1 MLGVFTGGLTLV
13 IGFALGLI
21 ALITS
26 TLASLSASILQW
38 VTSGNF
44 ITLSYTNA
52 GVLPGDPRF
61 NEFVSMG
68 WELTRGLTNIIFVV
82 AMVAI
87 GLGTALGRAEYQ
99 AKKALPVLIII
110 AILIN
115 FTPVLLGLVIDASNI
130 VMNYFLSAVGGFGF
144 FANNM
149 GAVVNSFSTALGK
162 FFDPSAQLNL
172 VIGLLVMIVFSIL
185 SGIVFFLFSLLFIGR
200 YIALWLLV
208 ILSPFALACYILP
221 ATKKYYTQWLE
232 QLTQWCIIGITGG
245 FFLYLAS
252 KMIDITSNVSGSAM
266 KGLGGFTT
274 DQSNPLSFFFGS
286 LGQVANQILPW
297 GISLA
302 LMFVGLSMGLTTGA
316 MGGKMMINWG
326 KKLPGN
332 ISKSRLGGKLLG
344 GAAAGTQK
352 GLAGTS
358 GFLQKHLGKD
368 SFMGKIPV
376 IGRGFSRPLG
386 WMAKS
391 ANEAVS
397 PKLIE
402 YAATKRKTAAP
413 KGWDQMSI
421 PEKENYINA
430 QTFASDKLVL
440 ASKMKSEGTYKH
452 SNKTFKA
459 AMIENAKKMA
469 SNGIYKKEVGD
480 IKDATPE
487 KITAKM
493 ELDAE
498 LDPIK
503 KKELEKKF
511 DNFANELSA
520 RATVDVKL
528 AADIMAEAKNRGL
541 TEKQL
546 ADPIASQQFLRD
558 VAASKMYVEKM
569 KSGDMKGANIDS
581 LAFRLGSQNFTSG
594 HFQQI
599 EQEFGKDGL
608 EKVITGT
615 GGVGTLSADEFYKKN
630 EGLFKNFIT
639 NPALSYISIDA
650 RDQMTD
656 ADDQKTKNFDTYER
670 GQNIKEIIKDNP
682 AFDAFNK
689 DIKSIKDTII
699 SHEKSTKTY
708 EIERGRADMDG
719 RRTDAARAQGEI
731 TKIQK
736 EIKKSRL
743 DIDEKISRLPPDLK
757 GIWEKIENMK
767 QEKKKNKKS
776 F

>member
-52 GVLPGDPRF
+52 GILSTDPRF
-61 NEFVSMG
+61 NQFVSMG
-68 WELTRGLTNIIFVV
+68 WELTRGLTNIIFVI

-252 KMIDITSNVSGSAM
+252 KMIEITSKVSGSAM
-266 KGLGGFTT
+266 KGWGGLSA

-302 LMFVGLSMGLTTGA
+302 LMFIGLSMGLTTGA
-316 MGGKMMINWG
+316 MGGKMLVNFG

-368 SFMGKIPV
+368 SFMGKIPG
-376 IGRGFSRPLG
+376 IGQGFSRPLG
-386 WMAKS
+386 WMVKS
-391 ANEAVS
+391 ANEALG
-397 PKLIE
+397 PKLTE
-402 YAATKRKTAAP
+402 YAATKRKTSAP

-421 PEKENYINA
+421 PEKENYIKA

-440 ASKMKSEGTYKH
+440 ASKMKGEGTYKH
-452 SNKTFKA
+452 SDPKFKK
-459 AMIENAKKMA
+459 AMVENAKKMA
-469 SNGIYKKEVGD
+469 SNAIYKKEVGD
-480 IKDATPE
+480 IMDAASGE
-487 KITAKM
+487 ITAKM
-493 ELDAE
+493 KIDFEVDDKA
-498 LDPIK
+498 K
-503 KKELEKKF
+503 RKMEKKILDEA
-511 DNFANELSA
+511 DN
-520 RATVDVKL
+520 
-528 AADIMAEAKNRGL
+528 IKNKFS
-541 TEKQL
+541 EKQL
-546 ADPIASQQFLRD
+546 ITE
-558 VAASKMYVEKM
+558 AAAQYDIDENKITPTLLTKFVSDTAAGVIHTNGM
-569 KSGDMKGANIDS
+569 KQGDMKGADIDS
-581 LAFRLGSQNFTSG
+581 LAFRIGSQNFTSG

-630 EGLFKNFIT
+630 SGLFKNFMT
-639 NPALSYISIDA
+639 NPALSHIKIDA

-656 ADDQKTKNFDTYER
+656 IDDQPTNRLDLFEKKRKIENLL
-670 GQNIKEIIKDNP
+670 KKDSLAEGYSNL
-682 AFDAFNK
+682 
-689 DIKSIKDTII
+689 
-699 SHEKSTKTY
+699 
-708 EIERGRADMDG
+708 
-719 RRTDAARAQGEI
+719 
-731 TKIQK
+731 QK
-736 EIKKSRL
+736 EIKEL
-743 DIDEKISRLPPDLK
+743 DRTRQEIIQKIARNEVKEIAQARSQ
-757 GIWEKIENMK
+757 INKIE
-767 QEKKKNKKS
+767 QELMRNADLLTKNEEMIDKNPTSRETLKEVERIRTQPTNKKS
-776 F
+776 KRK